1 MPTHDSDL
9 APLTPTRH
17 LPRAVRRVVES
28 LIVISGLIGGGIAIG
43 YYAGVQQERQARLE
57 EIARL
62 QESYQTALGALSG
75 KTERSA
81 AKVADAA
88 ASVSSAA
95 EAVAEVAGK
104 ADSAAAT
111 AKTAARTAASAA
123 VTAQSVSAAQEQER
137 RAVNSAVTKANARI
151 QERAQ

>member
-1 MPTHDSDL
+1 MQTPDSDL
-9 APLTPTRH
+9 TPLTPTRH
-17 LPRAVRRVVES
+17 LPRTVRRVVES
-28 LIVISGLIGGGIAIG
+28 LIVIGGLIGGGMAIG
-43 YYAGVQQERQARLE
+43 YYAGVQQEREARLE
-57 EIARL
+57 EIGRL
-62 QESYQTALGALSG
+62 QDNFQTALGALSG

-137 RAVNSAVTKANARI
+137 RAVNNAVNRANARI
-151 QERAQ
+151 QERGR

>member
-1 MPTHDSDL
+1 MQTPDSDL
-9 APLTPTRH
+9 TPLTPTRH

-28 LIVISGLIGGGIAIG
+28 LIVIGGLIGGGLAIG
-43 YYAGVQQERQARLE
+43 LYVGVQQEREARLE
-57 EIARL
+57 EISRL
-62 QESYQTALGALSG
+62 QTTYQATLAVLSG

-81 AKVADAA
+81 AQVADAA

-111 AKTAARTAASAA
+111 AKTAARTAATAA
-123 VTAQSVSAAQEQER
+123 VTAQSVSAAQQQEL
-137 RAVNSAVTKANARI
+137 RAVNNAVNRANARI
-151 QERAQ
+151 QERGR